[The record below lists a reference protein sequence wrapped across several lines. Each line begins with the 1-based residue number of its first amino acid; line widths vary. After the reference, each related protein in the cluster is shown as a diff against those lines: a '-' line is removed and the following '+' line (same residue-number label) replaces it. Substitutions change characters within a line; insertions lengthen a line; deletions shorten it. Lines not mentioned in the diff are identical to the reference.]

1 MATNADTLPYREK
14 LDELLVLLAEHG
26 NLGCILIDLSQLC
39 QVERNYGSKAFE
51 KVLDSATEII
61 SKLKGSE
68 VRASDIMATNDR
80 GGDAV
85 LIFLSPRRSG
95 HTVHLSQL
103 QTAAQRIEIHVNGK
117 LARRASPYLHQRLN
131 VTVGFALVLNN
142 PLMMPERLIARLVRD
157 SQDCVRFQRLKR
169 SYESRY
175 QLQEILINEEVRT
188 FFQPIKNMKNE
199 EVLGYEALS
208 RGPEGSAL
216 VSPANLFETAVESDL
231 GFELD
236 RLCRQRALVNA
247 RGLPESAKLFVN
259 VMPSALYDPEFQGSN
274 LIRVLDELGLSPKQ
288 VVIEL
293 TEKYA
298 IENYSMFV
306 DAISNF
312 TQMGFAI
319 AVDDIGAG
327 HSGLEK
333 IANINPQFLK
343 FDMDL
348 VREIDTSYTRREI
361 VAALKNLGDKMDAV
375 IIAEGI
381 ERQEELETLLDLGID
396 YGQGFLLGRPA
407 PMFAQLETME
417 ASESKEAPVTIGQIE
432 PVQTLAPSSE

>member
-1 MATNADTLPYREK
+1 MTTNAETLPYREQ
-14 LDELLVLLAEHG
+14 LDELLPILTEQG

-39 QVERNYGSKAFE
+39 QVERNYGAKAFE
-51 KVLDSATEII
+51 KVMDSAAEII

-68 VRASDIMATNDR
+68 VRATDLLATNDR

-85 LIFLSPRRSG
+85 LIFLTPRRSG
-95 HTVHLSQL
+95 HPARLSQL
-103 QTAAQRIEIHVNGK
+103 EAAAQRIEIHVNSK
-117 LARRASPYLHQRLN
+117 LARRASPYLRQRLN
-131 VTVGFALVLNN
+131 VTVGYALVLNN
-142 PLMMPERLIARLVRD
+142 PLIMPERLVARLVSDAR
-157 SQDCVRFQRLKR
+157 DCVHFQRLKR

-188 FFQPIKNMKNE
+188 FFQPIKKMKGE

-216 VSPANLFETAVESDL
+216 ASPANLFETAIESDL
-231 GFELD
+231 SFELD
-236 RLCRQRALVNA
+236 RLCRHRALVNA
-247 RGLPESAKLFVN
+247 QGLPESSKVFVN
-259 VMPSALYDPEFQGSN
+259 IMPSALYDPDFQGSN
-274 LIRVLDELGLSPKQ
+274 LISLLDKLELSPKQ
-288 VVIEL
+288 VVFEL
-293 TEKYA
+293 TEKYV
-298 IENYSMFV
+298 IENYSLYV
-306 DAISNF
+306 DAIRNF

-327 HSGLEK
+327 HSGLET
-333 IANINPQFLK
+333 IVNINPQFLK

-348 VREIDTSYTRREI
+348 VREIDTSSTRREI
-361 VAALKNLGDKMDAV
+361 VAALKTLGDKMDAV

-407 PMFAQLETME
+407 PMFGQLEAME
-417 ASESKEAPVTIGQIE
+417 ANESKEAPVTIAQIE
-432 PVQTLAPSSE
+432 PVQTLAPAD